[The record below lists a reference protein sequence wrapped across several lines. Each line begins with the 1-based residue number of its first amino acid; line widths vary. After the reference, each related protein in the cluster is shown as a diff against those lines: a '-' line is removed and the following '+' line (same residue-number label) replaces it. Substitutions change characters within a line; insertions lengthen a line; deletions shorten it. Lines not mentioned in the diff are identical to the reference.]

1 MDFLFRSIYQ
11 MNQTNH
17 IDSKRRLSIFRILSI
32 LFSLL
37 LIVFLAA
44 IFSSSTNIDQ
54 HISTSNAIVVLFDKT
69 YGTAEMSDIA
79 PHTTGKF
86 RDNKPKELWVI
97 DTWEALT
104 RIKYKR
110 LSSNVIDSIIKGDKA
125 VVILQSEIY
134 TVGGEANQKEVF
146 YLMKKEGIWKID
158 ELVVTDEEVEAR
170 KEKI

>member
-1 MDFLFRSIYQ
+1 

-17 IDSKRRLSIFRILSI
+17 INPKGRLSIFRVLSI
-32 LFSLL
+32 L
-37 LIVFLAA
+37 FLAA
-44 IFSSSTNIDQ
+44 IFSSSTTIDQ
-54 HISTSNAIVVLFDKT
+54 HISTSNTIVALFDKT
-69 YGTAEMSDIA
+69 YGTPEISDIA

-97 DTWEALT
+97 DTWKALED
-104 RIKYKR
+104 IKYKR

-134 TVGGEANQKEVF
+134 TVGGKADQKEVF
-146 YLMKKEGIWKID
+146 YLIKEEGIWKID

-170 KEKI
+170 KEEI